1 MGGDVSAVE
10 VDLGVPIACTD
21 DEEDALVAPSAWDED
36 IAGIVA
42 LVAFVGY
49 TREGRTPSEGDGNLV
64 VEGGCDVILGSV
76 LAAF

>member
-1 MGGDVSAVE
+1 MSAVE

-42 LVAFVGY
+42 GARNRDADARGAGWIGQMRSRWRVRG
-49 TREGRTPSEGDGNLV
+49 GSEW
-64 VEGGCDVILGSV
+64 
-76 LAAF
+76 